1 MTFTQWFIFFLGV
14 QVIHFLA
21 TWKLYVKAGRKAW
34 EAAIPIYNGI
44 ILMKIINRPKWWI
57 ILLFI
62 PIVNLLMF
70 PVIWIETIRT
80 FGFYKKIDS
89 LLVLLTFGLYIFYIS
104 YATDAKYN
112 SERSTKP
119 RSELGE
125 WVSSITFA
133 IIAATLVHTYF
144 MQPFTIPTSSLEKSL
159 LVGDYLFVSKFHYGA
174 RVPSTVIAAPMVH
187 DSLPFT
193 GTASYLK
200 KPQLPYTRLP
210 GLQKV
215 KNNDIVCFNWPADSL
230 ATMWGDNS
238 GKFTYKPVD
247 KKTNYVK
254 RSVGIAGD
262 SLEMKDGYF
271 YINGKKNE
279 LPYRAKLQFYYTFE
293 CKQPISQS
301 TYPKFLLDKERTR
314 VFKMSSKYW
323 NDPKAQERFNSQVLF
338 SKIAGDSLIT
348 EVVARAPIYKIP
360 TKYWEN
366 PKVQQKF
373 YNDNNTNLIKIGGDS
388 LFTEVAGGVSQSL
401 ANKLGMES
409 TIVDN
414 KININMTE
422 EEATRLKKHPLM
434 LSVKKVNHSPDNAIF
449 PHIKSNKWSQ
459 DNFGPIYIP
468 KKGATVKLD
477 SESLPYYRQIIKYYE
492 FNDLVENGD
501 DIFINGA
508 KADSYT
514 FKQDYF
520 YLIGDNRHNSLDG
533 RYWGYVP
540 FDHVLGKPV
549 MIWFSWDANAP
560 SFMAKLKSIRWDRM
574 FTTVGGDGEPISYR
588 YFVFALIAL
597 YIGYSFYKG
606 KKVKK

>member
-1 MTFTQWFIFFLGV
+1 MTYTQWFIFFLAV
-14 QVIHFLA
+14 QVIHFLG

-34 EAAIPIYNGI
+34 EAAVPIYNGI
-44 ILMKIINRPKWWI
+44 ILMQIINRPKWWI
-57 ILLFI
+57 VLLFI
-62 PIVNLLMF
+62 PVVNLLMF

-80 FGFYKKIDS
+80 FGFYKKQDS
-89 LLVLLTFGLYIFYIS
+89 LLSIITLGLYIFYIN
-104 YATDAKYN
+104 YATDANYN
-112 SERSTKP
+112 AERSIKP

-210 GLQKV
+210 ALQKI
-215 KNNDIVCFNWPADSL
+215 KNNDIVCFNWPADTL
-230 ATMWGDNS
+230 ATMWGDTS

-254 RSVGIAGD
+254 RCVGIAGD
-262 SLEMKDGYF
+262 SLEMRDGYF
-271 YINGKKNE
+271 YINGKKNA

-293 CKQPISQS
+293 CKEPINQS
-301 TYPKFLLDKERTR
+301 TYPKFLLDKERTG
-314 VFKMSSKYW
+314 VYKILSEYW
-323 NDPKAQERFNSQVLF
+323 NNEKVQEAIKQNGNLTAIGS
-338 SKIAGDSLIT
+338 DSL
-348 EVVARAPIYKIP
+348 Y
-360 TKYWEN
+360 
-366 PKVQQKF
+366 
-373 YNDNNTNLIKIGGDS
+373 
-388 LFTEVAGGVSQSL
+388 TEVAGGVNPQFAQRL
-401 ANKLGMES
+401 KMINVE
-409 TIVDN
+409 N
-414 KININMTE
+414 KININLTDE
-422 EEATRLKKHPLM
+422 EVSRLEKYPLTI
-434 LSVKKVNHSPDNAIF
+434 SVKKINHAPDNAIF
-449 PHIKSNKWSQ
+449 PHVEKLKWSQ

-468 KKGATVKLD
+468 KKGVTVKLD
-477 SESLPYYRQIIKYYE
+477 SESIPFYEQIIKNYE
-492 FNDLVENGD
+492 SNDLVINGD
-501 DIFINGA
+501 AIFINGE

-520 YLIGDNRHNSLDG
+520 YLIGDNRHNSLDA

-560 SFMAKLKSIRWDRM
+560 SFTAKLKSIRWDRM
-574 FTTVGGDGEPISYR
+574 FTTVGGDGEPVSYR
-588 YFVFALIAL
+588 YFVFAILAM
-597 YIGYSFYKG
+597 YIGWSFYKG
-606 KKVKK
+606 KKKVKK

>member
-1 MTFTQWFIFFLGV
+1 MTYSQWFIFFLAV
-14 QVIHFLA
+14 QVLHFLG

-34 EAAIPIYNGI
+34 EAALPIYNGI
-44 ILMKIINRPKWWI
+44 VLMQIINRPKWWI

-80 FGFYKKIDS
+80 FGFYKKLDS
-89 LLVLLTFGLYIFYIS
+89 LLAIVTLGLYIFYIN

-112 SERSTKP
+112 AERSVKP

-125 WVSSITFA
+125 WVSSIAFA

-200 KPQLPYTRLP
+200 RPQLPYTRLP

-230 ATMWGDNS
+230 ATMWGDTS

-254 RSVGIAGD
+254 RSIGIAGD
-262 SLEMKDGYF
+262 SLEMRNGYF
-271 YINGKKNE
+271 YINGKKNV

-293 CKQPISQS
+293 CKEPIDQS
-301 TYPKFLLDKERTR
+301 TYPKFLLDKERTG
-314 VFKMSSKYW
+314 VYNILSEYW
-323 NDPKAQERFNSQVLF
+323 TNDKVQEAIKLNGNLT
-338 SKIAGDSLIT
+338 KIGSDSL
-348 EVVARAPIYKIP
+348 Y
-360 TKYWEN
+360 
-366 PKVQQKF
+366 
-373 YNDNNTNLIKIGGDS
+373 
-388 LFTEVAGGVSQSL
+388 TEVAGGVNPQFAQRL
-401 ANKLGMES
+401 KMIN
-409 TIVDN
+409 VDN
-414 KININMTE
+414 KININLTQE
-422 EEATRLKKHPLM
+422 EVERLEKYPLTV
-434 LSVKKVNHSPDNAIF
+434 SVKKINHAPDNAIF
-449 PHIKSNKWSQ
+449 PHVEKLKWSQ

-477 SESLPYYRQIIKYYE
+477 AESLPFYKQIIKNYE
-492 FNDLVENGD
+492 YNDLVINGD
-501 DIFINGA
+501 DIFINGE

-520 YLIGDNRHNSLDG
+520 YLIGDNRHNSLDA

-560 SFMAKLKSIRWDRM
+560 SFTAKLKSIRWDRL
-574 FTTVGGDGEPISYR
+574 FTTVGGDGEPVSYR
-588 YFVFALIAL
+588 YFVLAIIAL
-597 YIGYSFYKG
+597 YIGWSFYKG
-606 KKVKK
+606 KKAKK

>member
-1 MTFTQWFIFFLGV
+1 MNFTEWFLFFL
-14 QVIHFLA
+14 VIQILHFLG

-44 ILMKIINRPKWWI
+44 VLMQIINRPKWWI

-62 PIVNLLMF
+62 PVVNLLMF

-80 FGFYKKIDS
+80 FGYYKKSDS
-89 LLVLLTFGLYIFYIS
+89 LIVILTLGLYILYIN
-104 YATDAKYN
+104 YATDATYN
-112 SERSTKP
+112 AERSLKP
-119 RSELGE
+119 RSEVGE

-210 GLQKV
+210 GLQRI
-215 KNNDIVCFNWPADSL
+215 KNNDIVCFNWPADTL
-230 ATMWGDNS
+230 ATMWGDTS
-238 GKFTYKPVD
+238 GEFTYKPVD

-262 SLEMKDGYF
+262 SLEIRNGYV

-279 LPYRAKLQFYYTFE
+279 LPDRAKIQFYYTYESKSVIDGNTFP
-293 CKQPISQS
+293 Q
-301 TYPKFLLDKERTR
+301 FLIKKERTGVYR
-314 VFKMSSKYW
+314 VLSEYW
-323 NDPKAQERFNSQVLF
+323 N
-338 SKIAGDSLIT
+338 
-348 EVVARAPIYKIP
+348 
-360 TKYWEN
+360 N
-366 PKVQQKF
+366 PKVQEAIKK
-373 YNDNNTNLIKIGGDS
+373 NGNLSKISSDS
-388 LFTEVAGGVSQSL
+388 LYTEVAGGINPDFARRL
-401 ANKLGMES
+401 KMES
-409 TIVDN
+409 VAT
-414 KININMTE
+414 KININLTE
-422 EEATRLKKHPLM
+422 DEVVLLKNYPQTV
-434 LSVKKVNHSPDNAIF
+434 SVKKLNFSADNAIF
-449 PHIKSNKWSQ
+449 PHIESNKWSQ

-468 KKGATVKLD
+468 KAGANVKLD
-477 SESLPYYRQIIKYYE
+477 LNSLPYYRQIIKNHE
-492 FNDLVENGD
+492 NNDLAVVGD
-501 DIFINGA
+501 AIFINGE
-508 KADSYT
+508 KVDSYT
-514 FKQDYF
+514 FKQDY
-520 YLIGDNRHNSLDG
+520 YWLMGDNRHNSLDA

-549 MIWFSWDANAP
+549 MIWFSWDANAS
-560 SFMAKLKSIRWDRM
+560 SFGAKIKSIRWDRM
-574 FTTVGGDGEPISYR
+574 FTTVHGSGEPVSYR
-588 YFVFALIAL
+588 YFVFGLIAL

-606 KKVKK
+606 KKKSAKK

>member
-1 MTFTQWFIFFLGV
+1 MNFTEWLIFFLII
-14 QVIHFLA
+14 QLIHFLG

-34 EAAIPIYNGI
+34 EAAIPIYNGVV
-44 ILMKIINRPKWWI
+44 LMHIINRPKWWI

-62 PIVNLLMF
+62 PVVNLLMF

-80 FGFYKKIDS
+80 FGFYKKLDS
-89 LLVLLTFGLYIFYIS
+89 LLVIVTLGLYIFYIS
-104 YATDAKYN
+104 YTKDAKYN
-112 SERSTKP
+112 AERSLKP

-159 LVGDYLFVSKFHYGA
+159 LIGDYLFVSKFHYGA

-210 GLQKV
+210 GLQKI
-215 KNNDIVCFNWPADSL
+215 KNNDIVCFNWPTDSL

-254 RSVGIAGD
+254 RCVGIAGD
-262 SLEMKDGYF
+262 SLEIKNGYV

-279 LPYRAKLQFYYTFE
+279 LPYRAKIQFYYTYE
-293 CKQPISQS
+293 AKKPIDVN
-301 TYPKFLLDKERTR
+301 TFPKFLLGKERTGVYR
-314 VFKMSSKYW
+314 ISNEYW
-323 NDPKAQERFNSQVLF
+323 NDARVQDAFKKGANLTKINS
-338 SKIAGDSLIT
+338 
-348 EVVARAPIYKIP
+348 
-360 TKYWEN
+360 
-366 PKVQQKF
+366 
-373 YNDNNTNLIKIGGDS
+373 DS
-388 LFTEVAGGVSQSL
+388 LFTEVAGGVSQDL
-401 ANKLGMES
+401 ANRLKMEN
-409 TIVDN
+409 VAN
-414 KININMTE
+414 KININLTAE
-422 EEATRLKKHPLM
+422 EVERLKKNPNTV
-434 LSVKKVNHSPDNAIF
+434 SVTKINYSADNAIF
-449 PHIKSNKWSQ
+449 PHVESNQWSQ

-468 KKGATVKLD
+468 KAGATVKLD
-477 SESLPYYRQIIKYYE
+477 AKSLPYYEQIIKNYE
-492 FNDLVENGD
+492 NNDLSFVGD
-501 DIFINGA
+501 DIFINGE

-514 FKQDYF
+514 FKQDY
-520 YLIGDNRHNSLDG
+520 YWLMGDNRHNSLDA

-560 SFMAKLKSIRWDRM
+560 SFGAKIKSIRWDRM
-574 FTTVGGDGEPISYR
+574 FTTVGGDGEPVSYR
-588 YFVFALIAL
+588 YLVFGLIAL
-597 YIGYSFYKG
+597 YIGYSFFKP
-606 KKVKK
+606 KKKKTK

>member
-1 MTFTQWFIFFLGV
+1 MTFTQWFIFFLVV
-14 QVIHFLA
+14 QLIHFLG

-34 EAAIPIYNGI
+34 EAAIPIYNGVV
-44 ILMKIINRPKWWI
+44 LMQIINRPKWWI
-57 ILLFI
+57 VLLFI

-70 PVIWIETIRT
+70 PVLWIETIRT
-80 FGFYKKIDS
+80 FGFYKKLDS
-89 LLVLLTFGLYIFYIS
+89 FLVIVTLGLYIFYIN
-104 YATDAKYN
+104 YATDASFN
-112 SERSTKP
+112 ADRSIKP

-125 WVSSITFA
+125 WVSSIAFA

-210 GLQKV
+210 GLQKI

-254 RSVGIAGD
+254 RCVGIAGD
-262 SLEMKDGYF
+262 SLEMKNGYF

-293 CKQPISQS
+293 CTQPINQKS
-301 TYPKFLLDKERTR
+301 YPKFLLNKERTG
-314 VFKMSSKYW
+314 VYKILSEYW
-323 NDPKAQERFNSQVLF
+323 NNDKVQEAIKKNGNL
-338 SKIAGDSLIT
+338 SKIGEDSL
-348 EVVARAPIYKIP
+348 Y
-360 TKYWEN
+360 
-366 PKVQQKF
+366 
-373 YNDNNTNLIKIGGDS
+373 
-388 LFTEVAGGVSQSL
+388 TEVAGGVNPQFAKRL
-401 ANKLGMES
+401 KMINVE
-409 TIVDN
+409 N
-414 KININMTE
+414 KININLTAE
-422 EEATRLKKHPLM
+422 EVTRLEKYPLTV
-434 LSVKKVNHSPDNAIF
+434 SVKKINHAADNAIF
-449 PHIKSNKWSQ
+449 PHVKKLGWSQ

-468 KKGATVKLD
+468 KKGASVKLD
-477 SESLPYYRQIIKYYE
+477 SESIPFYKQIIKNHE
-492 FNDLVENGD
+492 NNDLVINGD
-501 DIFINGA
+501 DIFINGE

-520 YLIGDNRHNSLDG
+520 YLIGDNRHNSLDA

-549 MIWFSWDANAP
+549 MIWFSWDP
-560 SFMAKLKSIRWDRM
+560 STPLFSAERFKSIRWDRM
-574 FTTVGGDGEPISYR
+574 FSTVHGEGEPVSYR
-588 YFVFALIAL
+588 YVFFALIAL
-597 YIGYSFYKG
+597 YFGWSYYKG
-606 KKVKK
+606 KKKKA

>member
-1 MTFTQWFIFFLGV
+1 MNFTEWFLFFLV
-14 QVIHFLA
+14 IQVLHFLG

-34 EAAIPIYNGI
+34 EAAVPIYNGV
-44 ILMKIINRPKWWI
+44 ILMQIINRPKWWI

-62 PIVNLLMF
+62 PVVNLLMF

-80 FGFYKKIDS
+80 FGYYKKLDS
-89 LLVLLTFGLYIFYIS
+89 LLVILTLGLYILYIN
-104 YATDAKYN
+104 YATDATYN
-112 SERSTKP
+112 AERSLKP
-119 RSELGE
+119 RSEVGE

-210 GLQKV
+210 GLQRI
-215 KNNDIVCFNWPADSL
+215 KNNDIVCFNWPADTL
-230 ATMWGDNS
+230 ATMWGDTS

-262 SLEMKDGYF
+262 SLEIKNGYV

-279 LPYRAKLQFYYTFE
+279 LPDRAKIQFYYTYESKSVIDGNTFP
-293 CKQPISQS
+293 Q
-301 TYPKFLLDKERTR
+301 FLIEKERTGVYR
-314 VFKMSSKYW
+314 ILSEYW
-323 NDPKAQERFNSQVLF
+323 N
-338 SKIAGDSLIT
+338 
-348 EVVARAPIYKIP
+348 
-360 TKYWEN
+360 N
-366 PKVQQKF
+366 PKVQEAIRK
-373 YNDNNTNLIKIGGDS
+373 NGNLSKISSDS
-388 LFTEVAGGVSQSL
+388 LYTEVAGGINPDFARRL
-401 ANKLGMES
+401 KMES
-409 TIVDN
+409 VAT
-414 KININMTE
+414 KININLTE
-422 EEATRLKKHPLM
+422 DEVVLLKKYPQTV
-434 LSVKKVNHSPDNAIF
+434 SVKKLNFSADNAIF
-449 PHIKSNKWSQ
+449 PHIESNKWSQ
-459 DNFGPIYIP
+459 DDFGPIYIP
-468 KKGATVKLD
+468 KAGATVKID
-477 SESLPYYRQIIKYYE
+477 ANSLPYYKQIIKHHE
-492 FNDLVENGD
+492 NNDLAVVGD
-501 DIFINGA
+501 AIFINGK

-514 FKQDYF
+514 FKQDY
-520 YLIGDNRHNSLDG
+520 YWLMGDNRHNSLDA

-549 MIWFSWDANAP
+549 MIWFSWDANAS
-560 SFMAKLKSIRWDRM
+560 SFGAKIKSIRWDRM
-574 FTTVGGDGEPISYR
+574 FTTVHGSGEPVSYR
-588 YFVFALIAL
+588 YFVFGLIAL

-606 KKVKK
+606 KKKPTKK

>member
-1 MTFTQWFIFFLGV
+1 MTFTQWFLFFLAV
-14 QVIHFLA
+14 QLIHFLG

-34 EAAIPIYNGI
+34 EAAVPVYNAVV
-44 ILMKIINRPKWWI
+44 LMKIINRPKWWV

-80 FGFYKKIDS
+80 FGFYKKLDS
-89 LLVLLTFGLYIFYIS
+89 LLVIVTLGFYIYYIN
-104 YATDAKYN
+104 YATEANYN
-112 SERSTKP
+112 VERSLKP

-125 WVSSITFA
+125 WISSITFA

-193 GTASYLK
+193 GTKSYLN

-210 GLQKV
+210 GLQKI

-230 ATMWGDNS
+230 ATMWGDTS
-238 GKFTYKPVD
+238 GKFTYKPFD

-262 SLEMKDGYF
+262 SLEMRDGYI
-271 YINGKKNE
+271 YINGKKND

-293 CKQPISQS
+293 SKEPISQS
-301 TYPKFLLDKERTR
+301 TFPKFLLDKERTG
-314 VFKMSSKYW
+314 VYKILSEYW
-323 NDPKAQERFNSQVLF
+323 NNDKVQKAIKENGSL
-338 SKIAGDSLIT
+338 SKIGEDSL
-348 EVVARAPIYKIP
+348 Y
-360 TKYWEN
+360 
-366 PKVQQKF
+366 
-373 YNDNNTNLIKIGGDS
+373 
-388 LFTEVAGGVSQSL
+388 TEVAGGINPQFAQRLKMINV
-401 ANKLGMES
+401 K
-409 TIVDN
+409 N
-414 KININMTE
+414 KININMTAE
-422 EEATRLKKHPLM
+422 EVERLKNYPLTV
-434 LSVKKVNHSPDNAIF
+434 SIKKVNHGADKAIF
-449 PHIKSNKWSQ
+449 PHVEELGWSQ

-468 KKGATVKLD
+468 KKGATVALN
-477 SESLPYYRQIIKYYE
+477 SETIPFYEQIIKNYE
-492 FNDLVENGD
+492 SNDLAINGE
-501 DIFINGA
+501 DIFINGE
-508 KADSYT
+508 KATSYT
-514 FKQDYF
+514 FKQDYY
-520 YLIGDNRHNSLDG
+520 YLIGDNRHNSLDA

-549 MIWFSWDANAP
+549 MIWFSWDADAP
-560 SFMAKLKSIRWDRM
+560 SFAAKLKSIRWDRM
-574 FTTVGGDGEPISYR
+574 FTTVHGDGEPVSYR
-588 YFVFALIAL
+588 YLVFALIAL

-606 KKVKK
+606 KKKKTE

>member
-1 MTFTQWFIFFLGV
+1 M
-14 QVIHFLA
+14 
-21 TWKLYVKAGRKAW
+21 KAGRKAW
-34 EAAIPIYNGI
+34 EAAVPVYNGI
-44 ILMKIINRPKWWI
+44 VLMQIINRPKWWV
-57 ILLFI
+57 ILLFV
-62 PIVNLLMF
+62 PVVNLLMF

-80 FGFYKKIDS
+80 FGFYKKLDS
-89 LLVLLTFGLYIFYIS
+89 FLVIATLGLYIFYIN
-104 YATDAKYN
+104 YNTDAEYN
-112 SERSTKP
+112 AERSIKP

-125 WVSSITFA
+125 WVSSIAFA

-210 GLQKV
+210 GLQKI

-230 ATMWGDNS
+230 ATMWGDTS

-262 SLEMKDGYF
+262 SLEMRNGYF
-271 YINGKKNE
+271 FINGKKNE

-301 TYPKFLLDKERTR
+301 TYPKFLLNKERTG
-314 VFKMSSKYW
+314 VYKILSEYW
-323 NDPKAQERFNSQVLF
+323 NNDKVQEAIKKNGNL
-338 SKIAGDSLIT
+338 SKIGEDSL
-348 EVVARAPIYKIP
+348 Y
-360 TKYWEN
+360 
-366 PKVQQKF
+366 
-373 YNDNNTNLIKIGGDS
+373 
-388 LFTEVAGGVSQSL
+388 TEVAGGVNPQFAQRL
-401 ANKLGMES
+401 KMIN
-409 TIVDN
+409 VDH
-414 KININMTE
+414 KININLTE
-422 EEATRLKKHPLM
+422 EEVIRLEKYPLTV
-434 LSVKKVNHSPDNAIF
+434 SVKKINHSPDNAIF
-449 PHIKSNKWSQ
+449 PHVKKLGWSQ

-477 SESLPYYRQIIKYYE
+477 SESIPFYKQIIKNYE
-492 FNDLVENGD
+492 SNDLVINGE
-501 DIFINGA
+501 DIFINGE
-508 KADSYT
+508 KTDSYT

-520 YLIGDNRHNSLDG
+520 YLIGDNRHNSLDA

-560 SFMAKLKSIRWDRM
+560 SFTAKLKSIRWNRM

-606 KKVKK
+606 KKKTSKK

>member
-1 MTFTQWFIFFLGV
+1 MTYTQWFIFFLAV
-14 QVIHFLA
+14 QVLHFLG
-21 TWKLYVKAGRKAW
+21 TWKLYVKADRKAW
-34 EAAIPIYNGI
+34 EAAVPIYNGI
-44 ILMKIINRPKWWI
+44 VLMQIINRPKWWI

-80 FGFYKKIDS
+80 FGFYKKLDS
-89 LLVLLTFGLYIFYIS
+89 LLAIVTLGLYIFYIN

-112 SERSTKP
+112 AERSVKP

-125 WVSSITFA
+125 WVSSIAFA

-200 KPQLPYTRLP
+200 RPQLPYTRLP

-230 ATMWGDNS
+230 ATMWGDTS

-262 SLEMKDGYF
+262 SLEMRNGYF
-271 YINGKKNE
+271 YINGKKNV

-293 CKQPISQS
+293 CKEPIDQS
-301 TYPKFLLDKERTR
+301 TYPKFLLDKERTG
-314 VFKMSSKYW
+314 VYKILSEYW
-323 NDPKAQERFNSQVLF
+323 TNDKVQEAIKLNGNLT
-338 SKIAGDSLIT
+338 KIGSDSL
-348 EVVARAPIYKIP
+348 Y
-360 TKYWEN
+360 
-366 PKVQQKF
+366 
-373 YNDNNTNLIKIGGDS
+373 
-388 LFTEVAGGVSQSL
+388 TEVAGGVNPQFAQRL
-401 ANKLGMES
+401 KMIN
-409 TIVDN
+409 VDN
-414 KININMTE
+414 KININLTQE
-422 EEATRLKKHPLM
+422 EVERLEKYPLTV
-434 LSVKKVNHSPDNAIF
+434 SVKKINHAPDNAIF
-449 PHIKSNKWSQ
+449 PHVEKLKWSQ

-477 SESLPYYRQIIKYYE
+477 AESLPFYKQIIKNYE
-492 FNDLVENGD
+492 YNDVVINGD
-501 DIFINGA
+501 DIFINGE

-520 YLIGDNRHNSLDG
+520 YLIGDNRHNSLDA

-560 SFMAKLKSIRWDRM
+560 SFTAKLKSIRWDRL
-574 FTTVGGDGEPISYR
+574 FTTVGGDGEPVSYR
-588 YFVFALIAL
+588 YFVLAIIAL
-597 YIGYSFYKG
+597 YIGWSFYKG
-606 KKVKK
+606 KKAKK

>member
-1 MTFTQWFIFFLGV
+1 MTFTQWFIFFLGI

-34 EAAIPIYNGI
+34 EAAVPIYNGI
-44 ILMKIINRPKWWI
+44 ILMHIINRPKWWI

-89 LLVLLTFGLYIFYIS
+89 LLVIVTAGLYIFYIS

-112 SERSTKP
+112 AERSLKP

-262 SLEMKDGYF
+262 SLEMKNGYF
-271 YINGKKNE
+271 YINGKKNK

-293 CKQPISQS
+293 CKQPINQS

-314 VFKMSSKYW
+314 VFKMSSEYW
-323 NDPKAQERFNSQVLF
+323 NDPKAQERFNRQVLF

-360 TKYWEN
+360 TKYWES

-373 YNDNNTNLIKIGGDS
+373 LNDKNINLIKIGGDS
-388 LFTEVAGGVSQSL
+388 LYTEVAGSVSQGL
-401 ANKLGMES
+401 ANKLGMKS
-409 TIVDN
+409 TIVEN

-422 EEATRLKKHPLM
+422 EEAARLKKNPLM

-477 SESLPYYRQIIKYYE
+477 SESLPFYRQIIKYYE

-520 YLIGDNRHNSLDG
+520 YLIGDNRHNSLDA

-560 SFMAKLKSIRWDRM
+560 SFTAKLKSIRWNRM

-597 YIGYSFYKG
+597 YIAYSFYNG

>member
-1 MTFTQWFIFFLGV
+1 MTFTQWFIFFLIV
-14 QVIHFLA
+14 QVIHFLG
-21 TWKLYVKAGRKAW
+21 TWRLYVKAGRKAW
-34 EAAIPIYNGI
+34 EAAVPVYNGI
-44 ILMKIINRPKWWI
+44 VLMQIINRPKWWV

-80 FGFYKKIDS
+80 FGFYKKLDS
-89 LLVLLTFGLYIFYIS
+89 LLVLLTLGFYTFYIN

-112 SERSTKP
+112 VDRSIKP
-119 RSELGE
+119 RSEFGE
-125 WVSSITFA
+125 WVSSIAFA

-210 GLQKV
+210 GLQKI

-230 ATMWGDNS
+230 ATMWGDYS

-262 SLEMKDGYF
+262 SLEMRNGYF

-279 LPYRAKLQFYYTFE
+279 LPYRARLQFYYTFE
-293 CKQPISQS
+293 CKEPISQS
-301 TYPKFLLDKERTR
+301 TYPKFLLNKERTR
-314 VFKMSSKYW
+314 VYRILSEYW
-323 NDPKAQERFNSQVLF
+323 NDDRIQDAIKQNGNL
-338 SKIAGDSLIT
+338 SKIGEDSL
-348 EVVARAPIYKIP
+348 Y
-360 TKYWEN
+360 
-366 PKVQQKF
+366 
-373 YNDNNTNLIKIGGDS
+373 
-388 LFTEVAGGVSQSL
+388 TEVAGGVNPQFAKRL
-401 ANKLGMES
+401 KMIN
-409 TIVDN
+409 VDN
-414 KININMTE
+414 KININLTKE
-422 EEATRLKKHPLM
+422 EVVRLEKYPLTI
-434 LSVKKVNHSPDNAIF
+434 SVKKINHSADNAIF
-449 PHIKSNKWSQ
+449 PHVKKLGWSQ

-477 SESLPYYRQIIKYYE
+477 SESIPFYKQIIKNYE
-492 FNDLVENGD
+492 YNDIVINGD
-501 DIFINGA
+501 DIFINGK

-520 YLIGDNRHNSLDG
+520 YLIGDNRHNSLDA

-560 SFMAKLKSIRWDRM
+560 SFIAKLKSIRWDRM
-574 FTTVGGDGEPISYR
+574 FTTVHGDGEPISYR
-588 YFVFALIAL
+588 YFVFALIGL

-606 KKVKK
+606 KKNTPKK

>member
-1 MTFTQWFIFFLGV
+1 MTYSQWFIFFLV
-14 QVIHFLA
+14 IQVLHFLG

-34 EAAIPIYNGI
+34 EAAVPVYNGI
-44 ILMKIINRPKWWI
+44 ILMQIINRPKWWVV
-57 ILLFI
+57 LLFI
-62 PIVNLLMF
+62 PVINLLMF

-80 FGFYKKIDS
+80 FGYYKKLDS
-89 LLVLLTFGLYIFYIS
+89 LLVLLTLGFYIFYIN
-104 YATDAKYN
+104 YATDATYN
-112 SERSTKP
+112 TNRSLKP
-119 RSELGE
+119 RSEVGE

-210 GLQKV
+210 GLQKI
-215 KNNDIVCFNWPADSL
+215 KNNDIVCFNWPADTL

-262 SLEMKDGYF
+262 SLEIRDGYV
-271 YINGKKNE
+271 YINGIKND
-279 LPYRAKLQFYYTFE
+279 LPYRGKLQFYYTYE
-293 CKQPISQS
+293 AKKPIDRN
-301 TYPKFLLDKERTR
+301 TYPKFLLNKGRTGVYKILTKLWIDERI
-314 VFKMSSKYW
+314 
-323 NDPKAQERFNSQVLF
+323 QEAIKQNGNL
-338 SKIAGDSLIT
+338 SKIGEDSL
-348 EVVARAPIYKIP
+348 Y
-360 TKYWEN
+360 
-366 PKVQQKF
+366 
-373 YNDNNTNLIKIGGDS
+373 
-388 LFTEVAGGVSQSL
+388 TEVAGGVNQDFAQKIKMIS
-401 ANKLGMES
+401 
-409 TIVDN
+409 VDT

-422 EEATRLKKHPLM
+422 EEVEKLKKNPLT
-434 LSVKKVNHSPDNAIF
+434 LSVIKVNHAPDNAIF
-449 PHIKSNKWSQ
+449 PHIESNQWSQ

-468 KKGATVKLD
+468 KAGTTVKLD
-477 SESLPYYRQIIKYYE
+477 SKSLPYYKQIIKNYE
-492 FNDLVENGD
+492 NNDLAVNGD
-501 DIFINGA
+501 AIYINGE

-514 FKQDYF
+514 FKQDY
-520 YLIGDNRHNSLDG
+520 YWLVGDNRHNSLDA

-560 SFMAKLKSIRWDRM
+560 TFGAKLKSIRWDRM
-574 FTTVGGDGEPISYR
+574 FTTVHGDGEPVSYR
-588 YFVFALIAL
+588 YFVFTLIAF
-597 YIGYSFYKG
+597 YIGWSFYKG
-606 KKVKK
+606 RKKKELKK

>member
-1 MTFTQWFIFFLGV
+1 MTYTQWFIFFLAV
-14 QVIHFLA
+14 QVLHFLG
-21 TWKLYVKAGRKAW
+21 TWKLYVKADRKAW
-34 EAAIPIYNGI
+34 EAAVPIYNGI
-44 ILMKIINRPKWWI
+44 VLMQIINRPKWWI

-80 FGFYKKIDS
+80 FGFYKKLDS
-89 LLVLLTFGLYIFYIS
+89 LLAIVTLGLYIFYIN

-112 SERSTKP
+112 AERSVKP

-125 WVSSITFA
+125 WVSSIAFA

-200 KPQLPYTRLP
+200 RPQLPYTRLP

-230 ATMWGDNS
+230 ATMWGDTS

-254 RSVGIAGD
+254 RSIGIAGD
-262 SLEMKDGYF
+262 SLEMRNGYF
-271 YINGKKNE
+271 YINGKKNV

-293 CKQPISQS
+293 CKEPIDQS
-301 TYPKFLLDKERTR
+301 TYPKFLLDKERTG
-314 VFKMSSKYW
+314 VYNILSEYW
-323 NDPKAQERFNSQVLF
+323 TNDKVQEAIKLNGNLT
-338 SKIAGDSLIT
+338 KIGSDSL
-348 EVVARAPIYKIP
+348 Y
-360 TKYWEN
+360 
-366 PKVQQKF
+366 
-373 YNDNNTNLIKIGGDS
+373 
-388 LFTEVAGGVSQSL
+388 TEVAGGVNPQFAQRL
-401 ANKLGMES
+401 KMIN
-409 TIVDN
+409 VDN
-414 KININMTE
+414 KININLTQE
-422 EEATRLKKHPLM
+422 EVERLEKYPLTV
-434 LSVKKVNHSPDNAIF
+434 SVKKINHAPDNAIF
-449 PHIKSNKWSQ
+449 PHVEKLKWSQ

-477 SESLPYYRQIIKYYE
+477 AESLPFYKQIIKNYE
-492 FNDLVENGD
+492 YNDVVINGD
-501 DIFINGA
+501 DIFINGE

-520 YLIGDNRHNSLDG
+520 YLIGDNRHNSLDA

-560 SFMAKLKSIRWDRM
+560 SFTAKLKSIRWDRL
-574 FTTVGGDGEPISYR
+574 FTTVGGDGEPVSYR
-588 YFVFALIAL
+588 YFVLAIIAL
-597 YIGYSFYKG
+597 YIGWSFYKG
-606 KKVKK
+606 KKAKK

>member
-1 MTFTQWFIFFLGV
+1 MTFTQWFIFFLVV
-14 QVIHFLA
+14 QVIHFLG

-34 EAAIPIYNGI
+34 EAAVPVYNGI
-44 ILMKIINRPKWWI
+44 VLMQIINRPKWWV
-57 ILLFI
+57 ILLFV
-62 PIVNLLMF
+62 PVVNLLMF

-80 FGFYKKIDS
+80 FGFYKKLES
-89 LLVLLTFGLYIFYIS
+89 FLVIATLGLYIFYIN
-104 YATDAKYN
+104 YNTDAEYN
-112 SERSTKP
+112 AERSIKP

-125 WVSSITFA
+125 WVSSIAFA

-210 GLQKV
+210 GLQKI

-230 ATMWGDNS
+230 ATMWGDTS

-262 SLEMKDGYF
+262 SLEMRNGYF
-271 YINGKKNE
+271 FINGKKNE

-301 TYPKFLLDKERTR
+301 TYPKFLLNKEKTG
-314 VFKMSSKYW
+314 VYKILSEYW
-323 NDPKAQERFNSQVLF
+323 NNDKVQEAIKKNGNL
-338 SKIAGDSLIT
+338 SKIGEDSL
-348 EVVARAPIYKIP
+348 Y
-360 TKYWEN
+360 
-366 PKVQQKF
+366 
-373 YNDNNTNLIKIGGDS
+373 
-388 LFTEVAGGVSQSL
+388 TEVAGGVNPQFAQRL
-401 ANKLGMES
+401 KMIN
-409 TIVDN
+409 VDH
-414 KININMTE
+414 KININLTE
-422 EEATRLKKHPLM
+422 EEVIRLEKYPLTV
-434 LSVKKVNHSPDNAIF
+434 SVKKINHSPDNAIF
-449 PHIKSNKWSQ
+449 PHVKKLGWSQ

-477 SESLPYYRQIIKYYE
+477 SESIPFYKQIIKNYE
-492 FNDLVENGD
+492 SNDLVINGE
-501 DIFINGA
+501 DIFINGE
-508 KADSYT
+508 KTDSYT

-520 YLIGDNRHNSLDG
+520 YLIGDNRHNSLDA

-560 SFMAKLKSIRWDRM
+560 SFTAKLKSIRWNRM

-606 KKVKK
+606 KKKTSKK